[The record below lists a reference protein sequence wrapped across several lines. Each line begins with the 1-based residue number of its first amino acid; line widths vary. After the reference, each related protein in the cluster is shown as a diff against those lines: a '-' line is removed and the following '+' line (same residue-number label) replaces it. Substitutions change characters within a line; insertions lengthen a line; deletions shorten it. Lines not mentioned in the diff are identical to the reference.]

1 MPVLEREYTLYGP
14 GLFSP
19 APLSY
24 HYCLRKDTIEKL
36 RLRGA
41 PASIVPL
48 LPCLPRRS
56 AALVVFYD
64 NVVHNFHEDAVS
76 AGTHEP

>member
-1 MPVLEREYTLYGP
+1 MPDLEREHALYGP

-19 APLSY
+19 TPLSY
-24 HYCLRKDTIEKL
+24 HYCLRKHTIEKL

-48 LPCLPRRS
+48 IPCLPRRS
-56 AALVVFYD
+56 AAFVVFYD
-64 NVVHNFHEDAVS
+64 SVVHGLHENAVS
-76 AGTHEP
+76 GDSPGP